1 MASGAITNIYEPVIA
16 RTRSN
21 IGKAGSDSLSM
32 CSSSPTM
39 VLASTWRPSFT
50 DLSRPRGSNSTTTL
64 TFTVR
69 LQNVLDVIIVGLGAM
84 GSAAAAQ
91 LAARGQR
98 VLGLEQFDLLHDKG
112 SSHGASRV
120 IRLAYFEHP
129 SYVPLL
135 LRAYE
140 LWTQLESDTAR
151 SLLTMTGG
159 LMIGPP
165 HSDVVSGS
173 RRSAQAH
180 GLPHEMLDTAE
191 IKRRFAPLTPADGEV
206 ALYETRA
213 GVLRAE
219 ACVEALQERATVLG
233 AELRAT
239 ERVLGWEARSGG
251 EGVVVQTE
259 AGTLEAGHLVL
270 TPGPWA
276 ASLFNLPGVPL
287 TVERQVLFWFAP
299 VGGVSAFSP
308 AQFPIYIWDVGDR
321 TQFYGF
327 PSMPGPPFGIKV
339 AFFRSGVENVVSP
352 GEADRTVSPSEV
364 DAMRAVLAGRLPSL
378 ASGGLVQTVTC
389 LYTLTPDHHFVVGR
403 HPAHRQVTI
412 SSPCSG
418 HGFKFATV
426 IGEII
431 ADLVVDGE
439 TKHDIELFKPDRFGS
454 PLRGS

>member
-1 MASGAITNIYEPVIA
+1 V
-16 RTRSN
+16 
-21 IGKAGSDSLSM
+21 
-32 CSSSPTM
+32 
-39 VLASTWRPSFT
+39 F
-50 DLSRPRGSNSTTTL
+50 
-64 TFTVR
+64 
-69 LQNVLDVIIVGLGAM
+69 DVIVVGLGAM

-98 VLGLEQFDLLHDKG
+98 VLGLEQFDLLHEKG

-140 LWTQLESDTAR
+140 LWTQLEQDTGR

-159 LMIGPP
+159 LMIGRPQ
-165 HSDVVSGS
+165 SEVVGGS
-173 RRSAQAH
+173 LRSARTH
-180 GLPHEMLDTAE
+180 GLPHEMLDAAE
-191 IKRRFAPLTPADGEV
+191 IRRRFPPLAPADDDV
-206 ALYETRA
+206 ALYEARA

-219 ACVEALQERATVLG
+219 ESVEALQQQAIAHG
-233 AELRAT
+233 ARLRAND
-239 ERVLGWEARSGG
+239 RVLGWLAKPGG
-251 EGVVVQTE
+251 EGIDMETDVGSVE
-259 AGTLEAGHLVL
+259 ARHLVL

-276 ASLFNLPGVPL
+276 PSMLDLPQLPL

-299 VGGVSAFSP
+299 VGGVAAFSP
-308 AQFPIYIWDVGDR
+308 SRFPIYIWDVGDR

-327 PSMPGPPFGIKV
+327 PSMPGPPFGVKV
-339 AFFRSGVENVVSP
+339 AFFRSGEEKPVSP
-352 GEADRTVSPSEV
+352 DEVDRTVSPSEV
-364 DAMRAVLAGRLPSL
+364 DAMRAALAGRLPSL

-403 HPAHRQVTI
+403 HPAYPQVTI
-412 SSPCSG
+412 ASPCSG

-431 ADLVVDGE
+431 ADLAIEGE
-439 TKHDIELFKPDRFGS
+439 TRHDIALFNPDRFGS
-454 PLRGS
+454 PLRGE